1 MEVSVD
7 TNVRRRRNL
16 EAYETVGQDD
26 IELLLAPGIADH
38 AERVDLSVS
47 KFLLFR
53 NLKATIALPDGITLG
68 RRASLV

>member
-1 MEVSVD
+1 M
-7 TNVRRRRNL
+7 RRRRNL
-16 EAYETVGQDD
+16 DAYERAEQGDV
-26 IELLLAPGIADH
+26 ELLLAPGIADY
-38 AERVDLSVS
+38 AERVDVSVS

>member
-16 EAYETVGQDD
+16 DAYERAEQDD
-26 IELLLAPGIADH
+26 IELLLAPGIADY

-53 NLKATIALPDGITLG
+53 SLKATIALPDGITLG

>member
-1 MEVSVD
+1 M
-7 TNVRRRRNL
+7 RRRRNL
-16 EAYETVGQDD
+16 EGYEIVGQDGF
-26 IELLLAPGIADH
+26 ELLLAPGIADY

-47 KFLLFR
+47 RFLLFR

>member
-16 EAYETVGQDD
+16 DTYESAEQDD
-26 IELLLAPGIADH
+26 IELLLAPGIADY

-53 NLKATIALPDGITLG
+53 SLKATIALPDGITLG